1 MCETD
6 NILVSLLSVLKHTHT
21 MNQSAYKHS
30 INFNIVTTDI
40 DLDRIKEK
48 PVRIKAMLRFNN
60 LPPLTFSGVDKIILG
75 KYQLKETKV
84 LVQNNVKIRIVP
96 TAAAWD
102 FDKQFPKNNVANA
115 KIARNLTNVK
125 NKISDLFIERCNELG
140 RFPDAQE
147 AKELQVHINSIL
159 KNKAP
164 KAAVEV
170 KKEDVKTNNL
180 LVYIYDY
187 IKAANANQPTRLLKG
202 QPYKK
207 RSIQSFLNT
216 LNILIEYKGGEP
228 ITFKQMQDPETV
240 KQLPMLSFDEITL
253 AFYDK
258 FRDYLGVLGLGV
270 SYFGSQIKYIKK
282 FMSES
287 LLEGFH
293 SVVDWKDKRFAK
305 QSAPAESDALTVDQ
319 LKNLAD
325 YDFSDTLV
333 LDNARDLFLV
343 GCWTGL
349 RFSDYSRLNT
359 HDHVDGDFI
368 DILTKK
374 TGEQVVI
381 PILKELR
388 KIMEKYSNRSTGI
401 TAIESVRPWINE
413 ESFTWFVGG
422 IDTGIKSIIPKSK
435 EGEGYFIDPTSN
447 EWIIKGSATGFPRA
461 ISDVKLND
469 YIKKTCKIVGE
480 NLDKSFLKTKGVEIS
495 KISGTSTEYL
505 PLCDR
510 ISTHTGR
517 RSFATN
523 ATRLQIPKGSI
534 MKITGHKTEAAFDAY
549 VKIKSRENASILA
562 NHFKNVN
569 L

>member
-1 MCETD
+1 
-6 NILVSLLSVLKHTHT
+6 

-115 KIARNLTNVK
+115 KISRNLTNVK
-125 NKISDLFIERCNELG
+125 NKISDLFIERCNDLG

-147 AKELQVHINSIL
+147 AKELQVHINRIL

-180 LVYIYDY
+180 LLYILDY
-187 IKAANANQPTRLLKG
+187 IKAANSNPATRLLKG

-240 KQLPMLSFDEITL
+240 KQFPMLGFDEITL

-258 FRDYLGVLGLGV
+258 FRDYLGALGLGV

-282 FMSES
+282 FMGDSQ
-287 LLEGFH
+287 LEGFH
-293 SVVDWKDKRFAK
+293 SVMDWKDKRFSK
-305 QSAPAESDALTVDQ
+305 QSAPTDSEALTIDQ
-319 LKNLAD
+319 LQNLRI
-325 YDFSDTLV
+325 YDFGNQLF

-349 RFSDYSRLNT
+349 RYSDYSRLNVEE
-359 HDHVDGDFI
+359 HIHGDFI

-374 TGEQVVI
+374 TNTQVAI
-381 PILKELR
+381 EITEELR

-422 IDTGIKSIIPKSK
+422 IDTGIKSIIPKNKVS
-435 EGEGYFIDPTSN
+435 EGYFIDPISN

-469 YIKKTCKIVGE
+469 YIKKVCKIVGE

-495 KISGTSTEYL
+495 KISGIFTEYL

-523 ATRLQIPKGSI
+523 ATRLQVPKNMI
-534 MKITGHKTEAAFDAY
+534 MKITGHKTETAFDAY
-549 VKIKSRENASILA
+549 VKIKSRESASLLA
-562 NHFKNVN
+562 KYFKDAG

>member
-1 MCETD
+1 
-6 NILVSLLSVLKHTHT
+6 

-75 KYQLKETKV
+75 KYQLKETKL
-84 LVQNNVKIRIVP
+84 LVRNNVKIGIVP
-96 TAAAWD
+96 TSAAWD

-115 KIARNLTNVK
+115 KISRNLTNVK

-147 AKELQVHINSIL
+147 AKELHAYINSIL

-164 KAAVEV
+164 KVTAEV
-170 KKEDVKTNNL
+170 KKEDVKTSNL

-187 IKAANANQPTRLLKG
+187 IKAANANLPTRLLKG

-216 LNILIEYKGGEP
+216 LNILIEYKGGKP
-228 ITFKQMQDPETV
+228 ITLKQMQDPETV

-258 FRDYLGVLGLGV
+258 FRDYLGALGLGV

-325 YDFSDTLV
+325 YDFSDILV

-413 ESFTWFVGG
+413 ESFTWFIGG
-422 IDTGIKSIIPKSK
+422 IDTDIKSIIPKSR
-435 EGEGYFIDPTSN
+435 EDEGYFIDTISN
-447 EWIIKGSATGFPRA
+447 EWMIKGSATGFPRA

-469 YIKKTCKIVGE
+469 YIKKACKIVGE

-495 KISGTSTEYL
+495 KISGIFTEYL

-562 NHFKNVN
+562 NHFKNVD

>member
-1 MCETD
+1 
-6 NILVSLLSVLKHTHT
+6 
-21 MNQSAYKHS
+21 MNQNGYKHS
-30 INFNIVTTDI
+30 ISFNIHNADI
-40 DLDRIKEK
+40 DLSRIKEK
-48 PVRIKAMLRFNN
+48 RVRIKALLRFDN
-60 LPPLTFSGVDKIILG
+60 LPTLTFSGVDKIILG
-75 KYQLKETKV
+75 KYDFKEQKIVTGGKVKTKP
-84 LVQNNVKIRIVP
+84 LPISLS
-96 TAAAWD
+96 WD
-102 FDKQFPKNNVANA
+102 FDKQFPKNNVANT
-115 KIARNLTNVK
+115 KISRNLTNVK

-187 IKAANANQPTRLLKG
+187 IKGANSNPATRLLKG

-258 FRDYLGVLGLGV
+258 FRDYLGALGLGV

-374 TGEQVVI
+374 TAEQVVI

-401 TAIESVRPWINE
+401 TAIESVRPWVNE
-413 ESFTWFVGG
+413 GSFTWFVGG
-422 IDTGIKSIIPKSK
+422 VDTGIKSIIPKSK
-435 EGEGYFIDPTSN
+435 EDEGYFIDPISN

-469 YIKKTCKIVGE
+469 YIKKACKIVGE

-495 KISGTSTEYL
+495 KISGIFTQYL

-562 NHFKNVN
+562 NHFKNVD

>member
-1 MCETD
+1 
-6 NILVSLLSVLKHTHT
+6 

-60 LPPLTFSGVDKIILG
+60 LSPLTFSGVDKIILG

-84 LVQNNVKIRIVP
+84 LVRNNVKIGIVS
-96 TAAAWD
+96 TAATWD

-115 KIARNLTNVK
+115 KISRNLTNVK

-147 AKELQVHINSIL
+147 AKELQAYINSIL

-170 KKEDVKTNNL
+170 KKEDIKTANL

-187 IKAANANQPTRLLKG
+187 IKGANLNPPTRLLKG

-258 FRDYLGVLGLGV
+258 FMDYLGVLALGV

-287 LLEGFH
+287 QLEGFH
-293 SVVDWKDKRFAK
+293 SVMDWKDKRFAK

-319 LKNLAD
+319 LKNLAE

-359 HDHVDGDFI
+359 HDHVDGNFI

-388 KIMEKYSNRSTGI
+388 RIMEKYSNRSTGI

-413 ESFTWFVGG
+413 ESFTWFIGN
-422 IDTGIKSIIPKSK
+422 IDTSIKSIIPKSK
-435 EGEGYFIDPTSN
+435 EDEGYFIDLISN
-447 EWIIKGSATGFPRA
+447 EWMIKGSATGFPRA

-469 YIKKTCKIVGE
+469 YIKKACKIVGE
-480 NLDKSFLKTKGVEIS
+480 NLDKSFLKTKGIEIS
-495 KISGTSTEYL
+495 KISGIFIEHP
-505 PLCDR
+505 PLCNR

-562 NHFKNVN
+562 NHFKNVD

>member
-1 MCETD
+1 
-6 NILVSLLSVLKHTHT
+6 

-115 KIARNLTNVK
+115 KISRNLTNVK
-125 NKISDLFIERCNELG
+125 NKISDLFVERCNDLG

-159 KNKAP
+159 KNKVP

-187 IKAANANQPTRLLKG
+187 IKGANSNPATRLLKG

-293 SVVDWKDKRFAK
+293 SIVDWKDKRFAK

-401 TAIESVRPWINE
+401 TAIESVRPWVNE
-413 ESFTWFVGG
+413 GSFTWFVGG
-422 IDTGIKSIIPKSK
+422 VDTGVKSIIPKSK
-435 EGEGYFIDPTSN
+435 EDEGYFIDPISN

-469 YIKKTCKIVGE
+469 YIKKACKIVGE

-495 KISGTSTEYL
+495 KISGIFTEYL

-562 NHFKNVN
+562 NHFKNVD